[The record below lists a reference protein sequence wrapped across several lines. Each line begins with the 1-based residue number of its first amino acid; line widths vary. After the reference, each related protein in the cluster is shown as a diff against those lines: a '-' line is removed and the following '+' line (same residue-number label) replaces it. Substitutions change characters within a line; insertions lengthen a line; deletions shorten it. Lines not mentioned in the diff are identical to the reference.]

1 MRKESGF
8 VPIWLV
14 VVAALAGIV
23 VVSSSGLLNKSSR
36 PQVQGLELAK
46 GDDSGSGSSGGGD
59 SGGSSGGGSSSSS
72 SSGGD
77 SGGNKSFGSGNSN
90 STSATSKTQP
100 SKTPEPFEVK
110 KVEVEV
116 NKTKSS
122 TPSEI
127 ESENEIENE
136 IEAPEN
142 ENIGVELTDGALGI
156 ESKEASSAASSRKLG
171 KAQNIKLTL
180 KQNGV
185 EQELEIKAE
194 GDHIKL
200 EAKNIGAETQFP
212 LIFNKVTGQLLVT
225 TPNGQRA
232 IRILPAQA
240 SNIARNA
247 GIQNQIDKIEIQT
260 SSNTSISE
268 DVVLKLTGRKTGK
281 ILGVFDVNQPVETEI
296 GAQSGNVVNINEP
309 FWLRLLSPLI
319 Q

>member
-1 MRKESGF
+1 MQKENGF
-8 VPIWLV
+8 APIWLI
-14 VVAALAGIV
+14 VVAALAGV
-23 VVSSSGLLNKSSR
+23 VVISSSGLLNKNSR
-36 PQVQGLELAK
+36 PQVQGIELAK
-46 GDDSGSGSSGGGD
+46 GDDSGSGSSGGSD
-59 SGGSSGGGSSSSS
+59 SGGS
-72 SSGGD
+72 D
-77 SGGNKSFGSGNSN
+77 
-90 STSATSKTQP
+90 ATSTTSKNQP
-100 SKTPEPFEVK
+100 SQTTEPFEVK
-110 KVEVEV
+110 KAEVEV
-116 NKTKSS
+116 NTTKSHTS
-122 TPSEI
+122 SET

-142 ENIGVELTDGALGI
+142 ENIGVKLTDGALDI
-156 ESKEASSAASSRKLG
+156 ESKEASSAASSKKLG

-185 EQELEIKAE
+185 EQQLEVKAE
-194 GDHIKL
+194 GDHL
-200 EAKNIGAETQFP
+200 TLAAQNIGAEAQFP
-212 LIFNKVTGQLLVT
+212 LTFNKATGQLLVT
-225 TPNGQRA
+225 TPNGQRV

-240 SNIARNA
+240 SNIARSA

-260 SSNTSISE
+260 SSNTGTNE